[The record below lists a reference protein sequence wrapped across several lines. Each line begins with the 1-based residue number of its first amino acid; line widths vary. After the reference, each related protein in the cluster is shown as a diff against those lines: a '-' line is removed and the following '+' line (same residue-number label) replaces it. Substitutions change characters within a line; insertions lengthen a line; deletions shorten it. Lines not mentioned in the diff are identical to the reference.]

1 MSCLRERFEEAE
13 YRNLAKEACHAAE
26 SQGRLAYQEKCPVR
40 TDFQRDRDR
49 IIHSNS
55 FRRLKEKTQ
64 VFLAPEGDHYR
75 TRMTH
80 TLEVSQIARTVARAL
95 ALNEDL
101 TESIALG
108 HDLGHTPFGH
118 AGERLLNE
126 LVEGGFKHN
135 EQSLRMVDL
144 LEKAG
149 RGLNLTYEVRD
160 GILNHVGV
168 GWSESLE
175 GRIVRHAD
183 RIAYVN
189 HDLDDAVRA
198 GILTRDALPP
208 SIADVLGESKSMRI
222 NTAVLDLIEASR
234 DLTDIRFSP
243 EIARTMEEF
252 HEFMYA
258 EVYKNPVAKGQEGKA
273 QEMLAI
279 LFRYYTQNEAALPE
293 EYRTIARREG
303 INRAACDYVASM
315 TDRFALD
322 RFQDIYIPKNWTV
335 L

>member
-1 MSCLRERFEEAE
+1 MTCLRERFEEAE
-13 YRNLAKEACHAAE
+13 YRNLAKEAQHAAE
-26 SQGRLAYQEKCPVR
+26 SRGRLAYQEKCPVR

-55 FRRLKEKTQ
+55 FRRLKAKTQ

-95 ALNEDL
+95 SLNEDL

-135 EQSLRMVDL
+135 EQSLRVVDL
-144 LEKAG
+144 LEKQG

-175 GRIVRHAD
+175 GRVVRYAD

-198 GILTRDALPP
+198 GILPEDALP
-208 SIADVLGESKSMRI
+208 SGIAGKLGATKSMRI

-234 DLTDIRFSP
+234 DLRDIRFSP
-243 EIARTMEEF
+243 EIAATMERF
-252 HEFMYA
+252 HEFMFD

-279 LFRYYTQNEAALPE
+279 LFRYFIKNGDALPE
-293 EYRTIARREG
+293 EFRVIARKEG
-303 INRAACDYVASM
+303 TSRAVCDYVACM
-315 TDRFALD
+315 TDRYALD
-322 RFQDIYIPKNWTV
+322 MFKEIYIPKNWTI

>member
-1 MSCLRERFEEAE
+1 MTCLREKFEEAE
-13 YRNLAKEACHAAE
+13 YRNLAKEAQHAAE
-26 SQGRLAYQEKCPVR
+26 SRGRMSYQEKCPVR

-80 TLEVSQIARTVARAL
+80 TLEVSQIARTVSRAL

-118 AGERLLNE
+118 AGERVLNE

-135 EQSLRMVDL
+135 EQSLRMVDR

-149 RGLNLTYEVRD
+149 KGLNLTFEVRD

-168 GWSESLE
+168 GKSESLE
-175 GRIVRHAD
+175 GRVVRHAD

-198 GILTRDALPP
+198 GILSQDDLP
-208 SIADVLGESKSMRI
+208 ARVRERLGSTKSMRI

-234 DLTDIRFSP
+234 DLTDVRFSP
-243 EIARTMEEF
+243 EIAETMEEF
-252 HEFMYA
+252 HDFMY
-258 EVYKNPVAKGQEGKA
+258 ERVYKNPVAKGQEGKA

-279 LFRYYTQNEAALPE
+279 LYRYFLSNGDKLPA
-293 EYRTIARREG
+293 EYRKIAGEEG
-303 INRAACDYVASM
+303 SSRAAADYVASM
-315 TDRFALD
+315 TDRYALD
-322 RFQDIYIPKNWTV
+322 TFKEIYIPKNWAV